1 MTVAFVVP
9 RLVSGGAEH
18 VMRIV
23 SSRLQE
29 QQAER
34 IVLVSLLDKP
44 EDAANQPGLP
54 VEVIRLGCSRVMFAL
69 PALMCTLLR
78 ERVQVVVS
86 TLPYVI
92 RLVSLVKALTAG
104 RFYHV
109 ARLANTYSQQKSHA
123 SGKFNEPVWMT
134 RMVNLGVDNF
144 IAVSGGVKDD
154 FVKTYGVN
162 AAKVTVINNPV
173 DLTRFVYTNAPVLDK
188 GPSHVLMVGRL
199 VEQKNVQLALHALQ
213 RLKQLVDKP
222 VRLTLV
228 GEGTLLDDL
237 KQLADKLGVAGD
249 VDFRGFQRNVGDY
262 YKAADVLLMTSYYEG
277 FPNVLVEG
285 LAHGVAVVSVD
296 CPSGP
301 SDILVAPEL
310 GMLTGYDA
318 DEIARAMQH
327 CLEDLAGTRGR
338 EARTRFVKDT
348 FSIDSISGQYWE
360 IIRTGMPTADN
371 IR

>member
-44 EDAANQPGLP
+44 EDAAHQPGLP

-69 PALMCTLLR
+69 PALLRTLLR

-92 RLVSLVKALTAG
+92 RLVSLMKALTGG
-104 RFYHV
+104 RLYHV

-123 SGKFNEPVWMT
+123 KGRFKEPVWMT
-134 RMVNLGVDNF
+134 RMVNLGVDHF

-154 FVKTYGVN
+154 FIRTYGVD

-173 DLTRFVYTNAPVLDK
+173 DLMRFVYTDAPVLDK
-188 GPSHVLMVGRL
+188 GPYHVLMVGRL
-199 VEQKNVQLALHALQ
+199 VEQKNVQLALHALH
-213 RLKQLVDKP
+213 RLKLLVGKP

-228 GEGTLLDDL
+228 GEGPLQDDL
-237 KQLADKLGVAGD
+237 EQLADALGLAGD
-249 VDFRGFQRNVGDY
+249 LDFRGFQHNVGDY
-262 YKAADVLLMTSYYEG
+262 YKAADVLLMTSLYEG

-310 GMLTGYDA
+310 GVLTGYDA

-327 CLEDLAGTRGR
+327 CMEELAGTQERV
-338 EARTRFVKDT
+338 ARARFVKNM
-348 FSIDSISGQYWE
+348 FSIDSISGKYWE
-360 IIRTGMPTADN
+360 VICAGMPPADN
-371 IR
+371 TY